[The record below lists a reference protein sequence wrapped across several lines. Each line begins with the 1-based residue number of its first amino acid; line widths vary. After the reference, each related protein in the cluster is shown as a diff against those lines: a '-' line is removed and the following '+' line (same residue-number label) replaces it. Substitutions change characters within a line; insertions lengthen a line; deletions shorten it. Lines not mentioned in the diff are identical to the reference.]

1 MTRLLGKPLAQ
12 PLLYIVLREGPL
24 LLSVVEA
31 LVHFIEDVEVVLD
44 VLKRAVLGEFV
55 QRGL

>member
-1 MTRLLGKPLAQ
+1 
-12 PLLYIVLREGPL
+12 L